1 MPLRAA
7 SSWARSPRGKARG
20 AAACAARRPGFVVS
34 PVGVA
39 ELEERGFEGRTVP
52 GAGHTI
58 DRDDFEYLMTPPDG
72 WI

>member
-1 MPLRAA
+1 MPRAD
-7 SSWARSPRGKARG
+7 
-20 AAACAARRPGFVVS
+20 PGFVVS

-39 ELEERGFEGRTVP
+39 ELEERGLEGRTVP
-52 GAGHTI
+52 GSGHTI